1 VFEFF
6 RRNRQTNQTEKA
18 SLPARSLPSSIRSLF
33 SNAINLEEIEDI
45 LIRADFGVEASEQ
58 LAGEL
63 KTRAKRIGAESEA
76 ELRLL
81 LKEVLVEKLTRED
94 SALNLQ
100 GDVLPCVILV
110 VGVNGAGKTTTIGKL
125 AKWFTDGSWKVV
137 VGASDTFRA
146 AAVEQ
151 LKTWAD
157 RAKAEIVL
165 PENQGQDPAAVAYQA
180 VARAIAEQADLVII
194 DTAGRLQNKKDL
206 MDELSKIVRAVEK
219 QTPVSEVLLV
229 LDATMGQNAIAQAK
243 AFTEVAKVTGVV
255 LTKLDGSAKGGIAY
269 AVQQQLNVPVKLV
282 GTGEKADDFAFF
294 SPVEFATGLV
304 AK

>member
-1 VFEFF
+1 MFEFF

-18 SLPARSLPSSIRSLF
+18 SLPARSISSSIRSLF

-110 VGVNGAGKTTTIGKL
+110 VGVNGA
-125 AKWFTDGSWKVV
+125 
-137 VGASDTFRA
+137 
-146 AAVEQ
+146 
-151 LKTWAD
+151 
-157 RAKAEIVL
+157 
-165 PENQGQDPAAVAYQA
+165 
-180 VARAIAEQADLVII
+180 
-194 DTAGRLQNKKDL
+194 
-206 MDELSKIVRAVEK
+206 
-219 QTPVSEVLLV
+219 
-229 LDATMGQNAIAQAK
+229 
-243 AFTEVAKVTGVV
+243 
-255 LTKLDGSAKGGIAY
+255 
-269 AVQQQLNVPVKLV
+269 
-282 GTGEKADDFAFF
+282 
-294 SPVEFATGLV
+294 
-304 AK
+304 